1 MGTLENGQPK
11 PQTIVVGPVAA
22 FVPMKQ
28 LGTNGGGFYGM
39 NSAHPFENPTAFTNF
54 LSCVAMM
61 LFPFGL
67 VLMFGRMLNRLKHA
81 WLIFGVMMFFMV
93 GTVVWAIYFDT
104 LKPNPGLTAHSVART
119 YEVSNANAPGGK
131 QVVTLP
137 DGRRIACRSAP
148 GKS

>member
-11 PQTIVVGPVAA
+11 PQTIVVGPLAA
-22 FVPMKQ
+22 FIPMKQ

-61 LFPFGL
+61 LFPFGQSSCL
-67 VLMFGRMLNRLKHA
+67 VVWLNRLKHA

-93 GTVVWAIYFDT
+93 GDSC
-104 LKPNPGLTAHSVART
+104 LGDL
-119 YEVSNANAPGGK
+119 
-131 QVVTLP
+131 L
-137 DGRRIACRSAP
+137 
-148 GKS
+148 